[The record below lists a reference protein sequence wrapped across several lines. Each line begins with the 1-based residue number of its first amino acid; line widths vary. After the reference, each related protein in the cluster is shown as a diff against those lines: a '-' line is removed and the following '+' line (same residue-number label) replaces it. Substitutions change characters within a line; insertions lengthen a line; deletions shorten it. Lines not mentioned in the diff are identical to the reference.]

1 MELAEIPG
9 LDLTNSISPSKDRL
23 KQLFQAIDH
32 PSSNY
37 APLPEA
43 EKTRLKADLLALAK
57 RLGIRIAA
65 PKPRAPRHTHPADRP
80 ADIGVEPVFADLFDQ
95 ARWPHRPYCSD
106 DLSRGLTVRS
116 LWDAIKKPYIQANPP
131 HLRVWSLFDID
142 RPSAATAWEDAGL
155 PPPAWTTVNKENGH
169 AHMAYGLTAP
179 VLLEAA
185 DARRAPMRYLC
196 AVEAAMRAALQSDQD
211 YSGLITK
218 NPAHPLWHTLRG
230 PRTTYDLGELAE
242 YLDLP
247 KHMPKRKP
255 EEIGLGR
262 NVALFDWL
270 RHYAYRNIRRFK
282 ETKGCIS
289 NWRLELDLRALE
301 RNGEF
306 ASPLCP
312 QEVGH
317 IAKSV
322 AKWTWVK
329 FDIEASDKR
338 FKAIQ
343 AHRGRASGAARLAAS
358 EDKRASARLMHAQGM
373 SNSEIARVLDVK
385 RPTLISWL
393 KKSLPPCQ
401 RTIIR

>member
-9 LDLTNSISPSKDRL
+9 LELADNSQPSKARL
-23 KQLFQAIDH
+23 NQLYGAIDH

-37 APLPEA
+37 AHLSEA
-43 EKTRLKADLLALAK
+43 DKNKLKAELLALSK
-57 RLGIRIAA
+57 RLGIRLSA
-65 PKPRAPRHTHPADRP
+65 PKSLATHTPRRVHATTRP
-80 ADIGVEPVFADLFDQ
+80 NDIGVDAEFTDLFDQ
-95 ARWPHRPYCSD
+95 ARWPHRPYCAD
-106 DLSRGLTVRS
+106 DLTYGLTVRS

-142 RPSAATAWEDAGL
+142 RSNAAGAWEDAGL
-155 PPPAWTTVNKENGH
+155 PPPAWTAVNKENGH
-169 AHMAYGLTAP
+169 AHMAYGLRAP
-179 VLLEAA
+179 VLLDAE

-196 AVEAAMRAALQSDQD
+196 AVESAMRAALGADQD

-242 YLDLP
+242 YLELP

-255 EEIGLGR
+255 EEVGVGR

-282 ETKGCIS
+282 ETKAGVS
-289 NWRLELDLRALE
+289 NWRLDIELRAME

-306 ASPLCP
+306 VTPLSPP
-312 QEVGH
+312 EVGH

-322 AKWTWVK
+322 AGWTWKK
-329 FDIEASDKR
+329 FDIAKSDER
-338 FKAIQ
+338 FKALQ
-343 AHRGRASGAARLAAS
+343 AFRGSLGGVAKGAAYEDRRALAKALH
-358 EDKRASARLMHAQGM
+358 EAG
-373 SNSEIARVLDVK
+373 
-385 RPTLISWL
+385 
-393 KKSLPPCQ
+393 KSYQEVADELSVSRRSVINWCK
-401 RTIIR
+401 